1 LTVTVKT
8 DLQCKR
14 EESDRVSENRPAELS
29 REARALLDA
38 VVAIGSDLDLARV
51 LRRIVESACA
61 LTNARYGVL
70 ATVDQRG
77 AFTELIT
84 HGLTPEEQAAIGRMP
99 VGHGLLGAVPRRR
112 TPMRVEHVSRHPES
126 TGFPAAHPPIDRFL
140 GAPVLVDG
148 VAFGHLYL
156 GDPADAQPFTE
167 HDEALVEALAGAA
180 GVLIDNA
187 RRFDESERRR
197 AWLEASVRI
206 NAALAPT
213 LRTEASLQRL
223 VEEVRDVAAAE
234 AVLLVQQEVGPVEVA
249 AVSGEADGLLV
260 QLDEELRR
268 TREER
273 ELLVRGEDDGS
284 ATLML
289 PIASQVAAPG
299 VLVVHHSRRWA
310 ALREMERDLIVGFAD
325 GIGLALDRAAAVRE
339 RQELLLAKDRDRI
352 ARDLHD
358 LVVQRLY
365 ATGMQLAAA
374 RNASDD
380 ELRRLAAEAVGEVDQ
395 AMGDLRAT
403 VFELRRGSGSV
414 RQVVRSLV
422 TEYADVL
429 GFLPS
434 LRFVGQVDTALSA
447 SAADDLV
454 LTLREALSNVAKHAS
469 ATAVAVELEA
479 GATWFTLRVTDDG
492 VGLAHAGP
500 DSDEGG
506 PVGVTGH
513 GLGNVRH
520 RAERLGGEVRL
531 LPGPTGGTRLEW
543 VVPAV

>member
-1 LTVTVKT
+1 M
-8 DLQCKR
+8 
-14 EESDRVSENRPAELS
+14 SENRPAELS

-358 LVVQRLY
+358 LVIQRLF
-365 ATGMQLAAA
+365 ATGMQLQGA
-374 RNASDD
+374 RSLDID
-380 ELRRLAAEAVGEVDQ
+380 ELRARVDGAVGELDL
-395 AMGDLRAT
+395 AIKELRAAI
-403 VFELRRGSGSV
+403 FELGTGTGRPLLEDV
-414 RQVVRSLV
+414 RTLLA
-422 TEYADVL
+422 EYAGVL
-429 GFLPS
+429 GFQPV
-434 LRFVGQVDTALSA
+434 LRVQGPVDRALVPEAGSH
-447 SAADDLV
+447 V
-454 LTLREALSNVAKHAS
+454 LTTLREALSNVARHANAGS
-469 ATAVAVELEA
+469 VVVELTA
-479 GATWFTLRVTDDG
+479 SSAWFRLRVSDDG
-492 VGLAHAGP
+492 VGFDPAT
-500 DSDEGG
+500 
-506 PVGVTGH
+506 VRTGH
-513 GLGNVRH
+513 GTVNLRS
-520 RAERLGGEVRL
+520 RAEDLGGHLNLVSA
-531 LPGPTGGTRLEW
+531 PGQGTRLEW
-543 VVPAV
+543 IIPAVG